1 MHAIHPDP
9 LRMLVAAAAA
19 LVLTIALLAT
29 PPAIGELDL
38 GPGGGT
44 TAAEPA
50 AAAPASQSTPR
61 WVSDPLTPPSV
72 AVRVQ

>member
-19 LVLTIALLAT
+19 LVLTIALLAM

-38 GPGGGT
+38 GLGGGT
-44 TAAEPA
+44 TAAEPVL
-50 AAAPASQSTPR
+50 APASTTQPR
-61 WVSDPLTPPSV
+61 WVSDPLTPPSLSIPT
-72 AVRVQ
+72 R

>member
-19 LVLTIALLAT
+19 LVLTIALLAM
-29 PPAIGELDL
+29 PPSIGELDL
-38 GPGGGT
+38 GLGGGT

-50 AAAPASQSTPR
+50 AAAPASHTTPR
-61 WVSDPLTPPSV
+61 WVSDPLAPPSV
-72 AVRVQ
+72 AVPAR